1 MPLLMHGHRPLPG
14 IEVWLNVLSGSCGRA
29 PFGARPEPLRTS
41 FAASD
46 RRNFPWFA
54 EYT

>member
-29 PFGARPEPLRTS
+29 PFGARLEPLS
-41 FAASD
+41 PPFAVSCP
-46 RRNFPWFA
+46 RNFPWFA